1 MDRKTNLFYNALS
14 KDSNFLTFSNYTESL
29 TGNFLSTDTKLFPST
44 FLCLKIPRLYAANN
58 PTVDDYSIVKQEF
71 IQNWLIRRYENKLA
85 FLRDYCK
92 KENDLVE
99 SKLLPLNYLLEYIL
113 EYDPN
118 TEITYIDNITEQDY
132 NGTYTDTICV
142 INSNRFKHAKINK
155 VADED
160 LEELYADYKYT
171 DKDKQRYPY
180 SNKYLYGWYNI
191 TKELY
196 RNSFDMNC
204 DGHVDEVDLE
214 LFKENVDKVKACIR
228 IDHPEYNEAS
238 VDEEYEIRLSQIT
251 EMVNHNANARIN
263 AEAVGPKFKKIETT
277 TTIVNGD
284 CNCENH
290 DNCKVDENGKCCCE
304 NLTTT
309 TVINYPTYEELEK
322 SPDVYL
328 SPLFDYPKYPVR
340 EDYLTDE
347 LYNEAILKYDSLDK
361 YYKITSNLESITC
374 EEEQE
379 IVDSNSIQSIDFN
392 VIIPLYDVIDMNS
405 VTNSFIIDE
414 VDEIPLQN
422 DSANP
427 CLYIKDVPM
436 GIWFSGPE
444 PIILK
449 RDMNSK
455 YCPSWSLVIGSQFKP
470 FPYSKEM
477 PDEITSSAKADAFMT
492 FAQILT
498 RQNEMID
505 KMSALFNSVNDLNS
519 RLSSI
524 ESNLASKGT
533 SYNID
538 NLHKDMIDY
547 QQYINN
553 QLTEIKNTLAERE
566 LVWVNREG

>member
-44 FLCLKIPRLYAANN
+44 FLCLKIPRLYAVNN
-58 PTVDDYSIVKQEF
+58 PTVDDYNIVKQEF

-92 KENDLVE
+92 KEDDLVE
-99 SKLLPLNYLLEYIL
+99 SRLLPLNYLLEYIL
-113 EYDPN
+113 EYDPE

-142 INSNRFKHAKINK
+142 INSTKFKHATIKKLDNNN
-155 VADED
+155 D
-160 LEELYADYKYT
+160 EELFADYKWT

-180 SNKYLYGWYNI
+180 SYNYLYGWYNL

-204 DGHVDEVDLE
+204 DGHVDEIDLE
-214 LFKENVDKVKACIR
+214 LFKENIDKVKACIR
-228 IDHPEYNEAS
+228 IDHPDYNEAS
-238 VDEEYEIRLSQIT
+238 VEEEYQKRLVEIT
-251 EMVNHNANARIN
+251 EMTKHNAGVRLN

-277 TTIVNGD
+277 TTVTDGT
-284 CNCENH
+284 CECDDH
-290 DNCKVDENGKCCCE
+290 TKCLVDENGKCCCE
-304 NLTTT
+304 TLTSKTI
-309 TVINYPTYEELEK
+309 INYPTYEELEK

-347 LYNEAILKYDSLDK
+347 LYQEGVAKYNKADK
-361 YYKITSNLESITC
+361 YYRINSSLESIVC
-374 EEEQE
+374 EEENE
-379 IVDSNSIQSIDFN
+379 IIYTNSIQNVEFN
-392 VIIPLYDVIDMNS
+392 VIIPLYDIIDMNS

-414 VDEIPLQN
+414 VDEISLQN

-427 CLYIKDVPM
+427 CLYIKNVPM

-444 PIILK
+444 PIVLK

-470 FPYSKEM
+470 FPYSKEI

-498 RQNEMID
+498 KQNEMID
-505 KMSALFNSVNDLNS
+505 KMSALFNSIADLNS
-519 RLSSI
+519 RISDI

-538 NLHKDMIDY
+538 NLHQDMINY

-553 QLTEIKNTLAERE
+553 QLLEIRNTLAERE